1 MPVSS
6 TLGHGTRSDSGNSIG
21 MELAEQGESSRLR
34 LMLRGSLEG
43 PWTAEVE
50 QVWTTAASVLS
61 GKELVIDIT
70 GLTGMDENGL
80 QLLARMRDA
89 GVRLTISP
97 PHNAGNERPRSL
109 AFPKIQ
115 LCVLTVLVAT
125 CCAVFSALLPGREAT
140 PGRGAASESSKRTS
154 TMTIP
159 AVAPAAPLSSPVERS
174 HSIIDRAR
182 QSVCLIQGTF
192 VLRDRESGK
201 LLTRSE
207 WTLDG
212 GNEALEVSFSGTGFL
227 VAAEGKI
234 LTNRHIAEPWW
245 ENRETQQIM
254 SKGYRPELQSLVA
267 YFPGLPTRCVLKT
280 ISRSHRTDLALLQT
294 SQIRNLPPPLCLET
308 EETMTLGKE
317 VLLLGYPAG
326 LTPMIARSRRA
337 RLERIPG
344 FLNFTEQQVS
354 QALAKRNLIAPLLS
368 GGYVSNVSSDI
379 LTLSALTSDGS
390 SGSPVL
396 NEQGRVGAIVFAL
409 LPEVAGGTLA
419 VPARFALELTGA
431 PQ

>member
-1 MPVSS
+1 
-6 TLGHGTRSDSGNSIG
+6 
-21 MELAEQGESSRLR
+21 
-34 LMLRGSLEG
+34 
-43 PWTAEVE
+43 
-50 QVWTTAASVLS
+50 
-61 GKELVIDIT
+61 
-70 GLTGMDENGL
+70 
-80 QLLARMRDA
+80 
-89 GVRLTISP
+89 
-97 PHNAGNERPRSL
+97 
-109 AFPKIQ
+109 
-115 LCVLTVLVAT
+115 
-125 CCAVFSALLPGREAT
+125 
-140 PGRGAASESSKRTS
+140 
-154 TMTIP
+154 
-159 AVAPAAPLSSPVERS
+159 
-174 HSIIDRAR
+174 
-182 QSVCLIQGTF
+182 
-192 VLRDRESGK
+192 
-201 LLTRSE
+201 
-207 WTLDG
+207 
-212 GNEALEVSFSGTGFL
+212 
-227 VAAEGKI
+227 
-234 LTNRHIAEPWW
+234 
-245 ENRETQQIM
+245 M

-419 VPARFALELTGA
+419 VPARFALELTSA